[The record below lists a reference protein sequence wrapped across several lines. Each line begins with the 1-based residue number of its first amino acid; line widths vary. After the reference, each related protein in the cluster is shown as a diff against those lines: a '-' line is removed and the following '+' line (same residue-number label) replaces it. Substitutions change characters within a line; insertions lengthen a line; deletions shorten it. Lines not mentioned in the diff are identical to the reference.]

1 MLTLNLTLNLAVAFG
16 LELYTLIAFGRWGA
30 QSGQTP
36 AARVFLGA
44 GAPLL
49 MALFWGTWIAPRATI
64 PVSPAL
70 RLLLQLLVFGL
81 ATAALVTTRQPVSA
95 GIFGSLALLN
105 LVSLQ
110 LLQPRTYN
118 ASRASEQLERP

>member
-1 MLTLNLTLNLAVAFG
+1 MLTLNLVMAFG
-16 LELYTLIAFGRWGA
+16 LELYALIAFGRWGA

-36 AARVFLGA
+36 VARALLGA
-44 GAPLL
+44 GAPLP

-64 PVSPAL
+64 PVLPAL

-81 ATAALVTTRQPVSA
+81 ATAAFVTTHHPVSA

-110 LLQPRTYN
+110 LLQPRT
-118 ASRASEQLERP
+118 